1 VTERQPSPSD
11 ALRDVYERRA
21 EVHYPEPV
29 RLPDPSADRKF
40 ERISAV
46 LLEHLP
52 CRRLLDAGCGDGR
65 YFAVIAARPPT
76 ERLAGCDIAQRILDT
91 ARATAARAGLE
102 PELVRANVESLPF
115 EDGSFDLV
123 LCSQV
128 LEHALDPA
136 AALRELARVLEPG
149 GTLLLSTDHAG
160 NTVTRALFAPRNAV
174 TGLLRLRNR
183 RAPVVWPER
192 RFPLDE
198 LEGLIAEAALRL
210 DRLETF
216 RFSVPPPLGNRSRRA
231 LNRLEKAVSPH
242 RRGDIAL
249 AIARKG

>member
-1 VTERQPSPSD
+1 VTKERISPSD

-29 RLPDPSADRKF
+29 ELPDPAADRKF
-40 ERISAV
+40 ERIAEV
-46 LLEHLP
+46 LREHLP

-65 YFAVIAARPPT
+65 YFAVIAERPPT
-76 ERLAGCDIAQRILDT
+76 ERLVGSDIARRILDT
-91 ARATAARAGLE
+91 ARATAQRIGLE

-115 EDGSFDLV
+115 EDAAFDLV

-136 AALRELARVLEPG
+136 AALGELARVLEPK

-160 NTVTRALFAPRNAV
+160 NTVTRALFAPRSAV
-174 TGLLRLRNR
+174 TGLLHLRNR

-198 LEGLIAEAALRL
+198 LKGLIRDAGLTL
-210 DRLETF
+210 HRLETF
-216 RFSVPPPLGNRSRRA
+216 RFSVPPPFGNRSRRI

-242 RRGDIAL
+242 RHGDIAL
-249 AIARKG
+249 AIARKR

>member
-1 VTERQPSPSD
+1 VPDVRPAASD
-11 ALRDVYERRA
+11 ALQDVYDRRA

-29 RLPDPSADRKF
+29 APPDPAVDRKF
-40 ERISAV
+40 ERICE
-46 LLEHLP
+46 LLREHLP
-52 CRRLLDAGCGDGR
+52 CRRFLDAGCGDGR
-65 YFAVIAARPPT
+65 YFGVVAERPPT
-76 ERLAGCDIAQRILDT
+76 ERTVGSDISPRILET
-91 ARATAARAGLE
+91 AGATAARTGLE
-102 PELVRANVESLPF
+102 PELVPANVEALPF
-115 EDGSFDLV
+115 EDGAFDLV

-136 AALRELARVLEPG
+136 AALRELARILTPD

-160 NTVTRALFAPRNAV
+160 NTVTRALFAPRALV
-174 TGLLRLRNR
+174 TGVLGLRNR

-198 LEGLIAEAALRL
+198 LERLVAAAGLRV

-216 RFSVPPPLGNRSRRA
+216 RFSVPPPLGNRSRRV
-231 LNRLEKAVSPH
+231 LNRVEKAVSPH

-249 AIARKG
+249 IVARPG